1 LELKSKKSK
10 YLLWTSSFF
19 PRVGGLENASKEYAL
34 HMKKQGWD
42 VQIITNRYPRSL
54 PGQECLDGIKIYR
67 YFFFHTPLNYIRN
80 HRPDLFFAWLIMK
93 PVTLFK
99 LLIHFFRTRP
109 DVVNLHFPD
118 QQLFE
123 CYLLKLMFRFKL
135 IISLHGNEVERMDD
149 LNKKSLRCYFYNKL
163 FYSAEFITGCS
174 QYLLNE
180 FQEIFPQ
187 KDSEKC
193 FTVHNGVGKL
203 YLGQNIK
210 ENKYN
215 HIFTAARFV
224 PKKGLKL
231 LFKAFQQDTDFALLI
246 AGGNENELEK
256 LELEIKNGISL
267 LGELNPVDVAK
278 QLAASKITVIPSITE
293 PYGII
298 VAEAICC
305 GSPVV
310 ATNVGGIPEVIAL
323 AKKNLNSIEQ
333 RVFDRWIKL
342 VDPEVIAIRTGIDI
356 LLKNYNGL
364 EEYIKL
370 VPKVRKQFS
379 WSKRLKEFHRML
391 IQYS

>member
-1 LELKSKKSK
+1 
-10 YLLWTSSFF
+10 
-19 PRVGGLENASKEYAL
+19 
-34 HMKKQGWD
+34 
-42 VQIITNRYPRSL
+42 
-54 PGQECLDGIKIYR
+54 
-67 YFFFHTPLNYIRN
+67 
-80 HRPDLFFAWLIMK
+80 
-93 PVTLFK
+93 
-99 LLIHFFRTRP
+99 
-109 DVVNLHFPD
+109 
-118 QQLFE
+118 
-123 CYLLKLMFRFKL
+123 MFRFKL

-149 LNKKSLRCYFYNKL
+149 LNMRSLRYYFYNKL

-174 QYLLNE
+174 QYLLDE

-193 FTVHNGVGKL
+193 ITVHNGVGKL
-203 YLGQNIK
+203 YLSQNIK

-267 LGELNPVDVAK
+267 LGELNPAGVAK

-323 AKKNLNSIEQ
+323 AKKNLNSIEEV
-333 RVFDRWIKL
+333 VFDMWVKI
-342 VDPEVIAIRTGIDI
+342 VDPEVTSIRSGIDSM
-356 LLKNYNGL
+356 LKDYSDL
-364 EEYIKL
+364 EEYINL
-370 VPKVRKQFS
+370 IPNIRKQFY
-379 WSKRLKEFHRML
+379 WSKRLN
-391 IQYS
+391 QYYNLLAES

>member
-1 LELKSKKSK
+1 MELKINKRK

-42 VQIITNRYPRSL
+42 VHIITNRYPRSL
-54 PGQECLDGIKIYR
+54 SGNECLDGIKIVR
-67 YFFFHTPLNYIRN
+67 YFFFHSPLNYIRN
-80 HRPDLFFAWLIMK
+80 RRLDLLLAWLFLK

-99 LLIHFFRTRP
+99 LILYFLRTRP

-118 QQLFE
+118 HQLVE
-123 CYLLKLMFRFKL
+123 CYLLKFLFRFKL
-135 IISLHGNEVERMDD
+135 IVSLHGNEVERMDG
-149 LNKKSLRCYFYNKL
+149 LKKKSLRCYFYNKL
-163 FYSAEFITGCS
+163 FQSTVYITGCS

-193 FTVHNGVGKL
+193 FTIHNGVGEH
-203 YLGQNIK
+203 YLTQYLTAKKK
-210 ENKYN
+210 E

-224 PKKGLKL
+224 PKKGLEL
-231 LFKAFQQDTDFALLI
+231 LLDAFQQDNDIALHI
-246 AGGNENELEK
+246 AGGNRSDLDK
-256 LELEIKNGISL
+256 LGFEIIKGIYV
-267 LGELNPVDVAK
+267 LGELTPADMAK
-278 QLAASKITVIPSITE
+278 HLATNKITVIPSIIE

-333 RVFDRWIKL
+333 VVFDMWVKI
-342 VDPEVIAIRTGIDI
+342 VDPEVATIRSGIDSV
-356 LLKNYNGL
+356 LKNYSDV
-364 EEYIKL
+364 EEYINL
-370 VPKVRKQFS
+370 VPNIRKQFY
-379 WSKRLKEFHRML
+379 WSKRLD
-391 IQYS
+391 QYHNLLAES

>member
-1 LELKSKKSK
+1 MELKSKKSK

-42 VQIITNRYPRSL
+42 VHIITNRYPRSL
-54 PGQECLDGIKIYR
+54 PGQECLDGIKIVR
-67 YFFFHTPLNYIRN
+67 YFFFHSPLNYIRN
-80 HRPDLFFAWLIMK
+80 RRPDLFFAWLIMK

-99 LLIHFFRTRP
+99 LIVHFFRTRP

-187 KDSEKC
+187 KDSGKC

-203 YLGQNIK
+203 YLSQNIK
-210 ENKYN
+210 EKKYN

-231 LFKAFQQDTDFALLI
+231 LFKAFQQDTDSALLI

-267 LGELNPVDVAK
+267 LGELNPADVAK
-278 QLAASKITVIPSITE
+278 QLAASKITVIPSIIE

-323 AKKNLNSIEQ
+323 AKMNFSEEEEK
-333 RVFDRWIKL
+333 VFNTWVKL
-342 VDPEVIAIRTGIDI
+342 VEPETGSIRVGLNKIME
-356 LLKNYNGL
+356 NYSGL

-379 WSKRLKEFHRML
+379 WSKRLNQYHNML
-391 IQYS
+391 AES

>member
-1 LELKSKKSK
+1 MQLNNKKSK
-10 YLLWTSSFF
+10 YLLWTSSFS

-42 VQIITNRYPRSL
+42 VHIITNRYPRSL
-54 PGQECLDGIKIYR
+54 SGNECLDGIKIVR
-67 YFFFHTPLNYIRN
+67 YFFFHSPLNYIRN
-80 HRPDLFFAWLIMK
+80 RRPDLFFAWLIMK

-99 LLIHFFRTRP
+99 LIVHFFRTRP

-123 CYLLKLMFRFKL
+123 CYLLKLIFRFKL
-135 IISLHGNEVERMDD
+135 IISLHGNEVERMGI
-149 LNKKSLRCYFYNKL
+149 LKKRTLRYYFYEKL
-163 FYSAEFITGCS
+163 FYSAEYITGCS
-174 QYLLNE
+174 TYLLDE
-180 FQEIFPQ
+180 FQKIFPQ
-187 KDSEKC
+187 MESGKY
-193 FTVHNGVGKL
+193 FTIHNGVGEL
-203 YLGQNIK
+203 YLAQNVT
-210 ENKYN
+210 ENKIN

-224 PKKGLKL
+224 PKKGFEL
-231 LFKAFQQDTDFALLI
+231 LIEAFQKKTDGVLLI
-246 AGGNENELEK
+246 AGGNKKELEK
-256 LELEIKNGISL
+256 LGFEIKNGISL
-267 LGELNPVDVAK
+267 LGKLSPAEMAT
-278 QLAASKITVIPSITE
+278 QLAESKMTIAPSIIE

-333 RVFDRWIKL
+333 GVFDDWVKL
-342 VDPEVIAIRTGIDI
+342 VDPEVAAIRAGIDI

-370 VPKVRKQFS
+370 VPKVRKEFS
-379 WSKRLKEFHRML
+379 WSKRLN
-391 IQYS
+391 QYHNLLAES

>member
-1 LELKSKKSK
+1 MQLNNKKSK
-10 YLLWTSSFF
+10 YLLWTSSFS

-42 VQIITNRYPRSL
+42 VHIITNRYPRSL
-54 PGQECLDGIKIYR
+54 SGNECLDGIKIVR
-67 YFFFHTPLNYIRN
+67 YFFFHSPLNYIRN
-80 HRPDLFFAWLIMK
+80 RRPDLFFAWLIMK

-99 LLIHFFRTRP
+99 LIVHFFRTRP

-123 CYLLKLMFRFKL
+123 CYLLKIMFRFKL
-135 IISLHGNEVERMDD
+135 IISLHGNEVERMGI
-149 LNKKSLRCYFYNKL
+149 LKKRTLRYYFYEKL
-163 FYSAEFITGCS
+163 FYSAEYITGCS
-174 QYLLNE
+174 KYLLDE
-180 FQEIFPQ
+180 FQEIFPH

-193 FTVHNGVGKL
+193 FTVHNGVGDL
-203 YLGQNIK
+203 YLAQNVT
-210 ENKYN
+210 ENKIN

-224 PKKGLKL
+224 PKKGFEL
-231 LFKAFQQDTDFALLI
+231 LIEAFQKKIDGVLLI
-246 AGGNENELEK
+246 AGGNKKELEK
-256 LELEIKNGISL
+256 LGLEIKNGISL
-267 LGELNPVDVAK
+267 LGKLSPAEMAT
-278 QLAASKITVIPSITE
+278 QLAESKMTIVPSIIE

-323 AKKNLNSIEQ
+323 AKKNLNLIEQ
-333 RVFDRWIKL
+333 GVFDDWVKL
-342 VDPEVIAIRTGIDI
+342 VDPEVAAIRAGINI

-379 WSKRLKEFHRML
+379 WSKRLNQYHNML
-391 IQYS
+391 AES

>member
-1 LELKSKKSK
+1 LELKIKKSK

-54 PGQECLDGIKIYR
+54 PGQECLDGIKIFR
-67 YFFFHTPLNYIRN
+67 YFFFHSPLTYIRN
-80 HRPDLFFAWLIMK
+80 RRPDLFFAWLIMK

-109 DVVNLHFPD
+109 DMVNLHFPD

-149 LNKKSLRCYFYNKL
+149 LNKKSIRCYFYNKL

-174 QYLLNE
+174 QYLLDE
-180 FQEIFPQ
+180 FQKIFPQ
-187 KDSEKC
+187 IESEKY
-193 FTVHNGVGKL
+193 FTIHNGVGEL
-203 YLGQNIK
+203 YLTQNIT
-210 ENKYN
+210 ENKNN
-215 HIFTAARFV
+215 HIFSAARFV

-231 LFKAFQQDTDFALLI
+231 LFEAFQQDTDFALLI

-256 LELEIKNGISL
+256 LKLGIKNGISL
-267 LGELNPVDVAK
+267 LGELNPAYVAK
-278 QLAASKITVIPSITE
+278 QLAATKITVIPSITE

-333 RVFDRWIKL
+333 VVFDMWVKI
-342 VDPEVIAIRTGIDI
+342 VDPEVATIRSGIDSV
-356 LLKNYNGL
+356 LKNYSDL
-364 EEYIKL
+364 EEYINL
-370 VPKVRKQFS
+370 IPNIRKQFY
-379 WSKRLKEFHRML
+379 WSKRLD
-391 IQYS
+391 QYHNLLAES

>member
-1 LELKSKKSK
+1 
-10 YLLWTSSFF
+10 
-19 PRVGGLENASKEYAL
+19 
-34 HMKKQGWD
+34 
-42 VQIITNRYPRSL
+42 
-54 PGQECLDGIKIYR
+54 
-67 YFFFHTPLNYIRN
+67 
-80 HRPDLFFAWLIMK
+80 
-93 PVTLFK
+93 
-99 LLIHFFRTRP
+99 
-109 DVVNLHFPD
+109 
-118 QQLFE
+118 
-123 CYLLKLMFRFKL
+123 MFRFKL

-149 LNKKSLRCYFYNKL
+149 LNMRSLRYYFYNKL

-174 QYLLNE
+174 QYLLDE

-193 FTVHNGVGKL
+193 ITVHNGVGKL
-203 YLGQNIK
+203 YLSQNIK

-231 LFKAFQQDTDFALLI
+231 IFQAFQQDTDFALLI

-267 LGELNPVDVAK
+267 LGELNPAGVAK

-310 ATNVGGIPEVIAL
+310 ATNVGGIPEVLAL

-333 RVFDRWIKL
+333 RVFDRWVKL
-342 VDPEVIAIRTGIDI
+342 VDPEVAAIRAGIDI
-356 LLKNYNGL
+356 LLTNYNGL

-370 VPKVRKQFS
+370 VPKVRKQFP
-379 WSKRLKEFHRML
+379 WSKRLNLYHNML
-391 IQYS
+391 AES

>member
-1 LELKSKKSK
+1 M
-10 YLLWTSSFF
+10 
-19 PRVGGLENASKEYAL
+19 GGLENASKEFAL

-42 VQIITNRYPRSL
+42 VHIITNRYPRYLS
-54 PGQECLDGIKIYR
+54 GNECLDGIKIVR
-67 YFFFHTPLNYIRN
+67 YFFFHSPLNYIRN
-80 HRPDLFFAWLIMK
+80 RRPDLFFAWLIMK

-99 LLIHFFRTRP
+99 LIVHFFRTRP

-123 CYLLKLMFRFKL
+123 CYLLKLIFRFKL
-135 IISLHGNEVERMDD
+135 IISLHGNEVERMGI
-149 LNKKSLRCYFYNKL
+149 LKKRTLRYYLYEKL
-163 FYSAEFITGCS
+163 FKLAVFITGCS
-174 QYLLNE
+174 KYLLDE

-187 KDSEKC
+187 KDSKKC
-193 FTVHNGVGKL
+193 FTVHNGVGEL
-203 YLGQNIK
+203 ILTQNLTSQKK
-210 ENKYN
+210 E

-224 PKKGLKL
+224 PKKGLES
-231 LFKAFQQDTDFALLI
+231 LFEAFQKKTDDVLLI
-246 AGGNENELEK
+246 AGGNKKELEK
-256 LELEIKNGISL
+256 LGFEIKNGIFL
-267 LGELNPVDVAK
+267 LGELSPAEMAT
-278 QLAASKITVIPSITE
+278 QLAESKITNIPSIIE

-310 ATNVGGIPEVIAL
+310 ATNVGGIPEVLAL

-333 RVFDRWIKL
+333 RVFDRWVKL

-356 LLKNYNGL
+356 LLNNYNGL

>member
-1 LELKSKKSK
+1 MQLNNKKSK
-10 YLLWTSSFF
+10 YLLWTSSFS

-42 VQIITNRYPRSL
+42 VHIITNRYPRSL
-54 PGQECLDGIKIYR
+54 PGQECLDGIKIFR
-67 YFFFHTPLNYIRN
+67 YYFFHTPLNYIKN
-80 HRPDLFFAWLIMK
+80 CRPDLFFAWLIMK

-99 LLIHFFRTRP
+99 LIVHFFRTRP

-123 CYLLKLMFRFKL
+123 CYLLKHLFRFKL
-135 IISLHGNEVERMDD
+135 IISLHGNEIERMGS
-149 LNKKSLRCYFYNKL
+149 LKKRTLRYYFYEKL
-163 FYSAEFITGCS
+163 FKSTILITGCS
-174 QYLLNE
+174 KYLLDE
-180 FQEIFPQ
+180 FQKIFPQ
-187 KDSEKC
+187 IESGKY
-193 FTVHNGVGKL
+193 FTIHNGVGKL
-203 YLGQNIK
+203 HLTQNVT
-210 ENKYN
+210 ENKNN

-224 PKKGLKL
+224 PKKGFEL
-231 LFKAFQQDTDFALLI
+231 LIEAFQKKTDDVLLI
-246 AGGNENELEK
+246 AGGNKKELEK
-256 LELEIKNGISL
+256 LGLEIKNGISL
-267 LGELNPVDVAK
+267 LGKLSPGEMAT
-278 QLAASKITVIPSITE
+278 QLAESKMTIVPSIIE

-333 RVFDRWIKL
+333 GVFDDWVKL
-342 VDPEVIAIRTGIDI
+342 VDPEVAAIRAGIDT

-379 WSKRLKEFHRML
+379 WSKRLDQYHNML
-391 IQYS
+391 AES

>member
-1 LELKSKKSK
+1 MELNNNKSK

-42 VQIITNRYPRSL
+42 VHIITNRYPRFM
-54 PGQECLDGIKIYR
+54 PGQECLNGIKIFR

-80 HRPDLFFAWLIMK
+80 RRPVLFFAWLIMK

-174 QYLLNE
+174 QYLLKE

-187 KDSEKC
+187 KDSGKC
-193 FTVHNGVGKL
+193 FTVHNGVGEL
-203 YLGQNIK
+203 YLTHNVT
-210 ENKYN
+210 ENKIN

-224 PKKGLKL
+224 PKKGFEL
-231 LFKAFQQDTDFALLI
+231 LIEAFQKKTDNALLI
-246 AGGNENELEK
+246 AGGNKKELD
-256 LELEIKNGISL
+256 ELGFEIKNGISL
-267 LGELNPVDVAK
+267 LGKLSPAEMAT
-278 QLAASKITVIPSITE
+278 QLAESKITVIPSITE

-305 GSPVV
+305 GSPIV

-323 AKKNLNSIEQ
+323 ATEKLSPNEKENFN
-333 RVFDRWIKL
+333 RWVKL
-342 VDPEVIAIRTGIDI
+342 VEPETGSIRAGLNKIME
-356 LLKNYNGL
+356 NYSDL

-370 VPKVRKQFS
+370 IPKVRKQFS
-379 WSKRLKEFHRML
+379 WSKRLNQFHNVL
-391 IQYS
+391 AES